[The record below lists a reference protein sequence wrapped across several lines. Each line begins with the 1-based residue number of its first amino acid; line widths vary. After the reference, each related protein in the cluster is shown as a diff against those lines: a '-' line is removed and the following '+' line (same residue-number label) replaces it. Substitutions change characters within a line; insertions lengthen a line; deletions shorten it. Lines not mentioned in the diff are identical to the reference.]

1 MFTAALFAIAK
12 AWKQPEC
19 PSTDGWIKK
28 MWCTHTMEYYSAI
41 KKNEIMLHAATWM
54 DEEIIILSTVN
65 QKKKY
70 HIKLLTWNLNYD
82 TNEPVKQKQ
91 SQRHRKQI
99 CGCQGRGGYRGEMDR
114 EFGISICQLL
124 HIG

>member
-28 MWCTHTMEYYSAI
+28 TWYTHTMEYYSAV
-41 KKNEIMLHAATWM
+41 KKNETIPCAATGM
-54 DEEIIILSTVN
+54 DKEIAILSTVN

-70 HIKLLTWNLNYD
+70 HIKSLTQNLNYD
-82 TNEPVKQKQ
+82 TN
-91 SQRHRKQI
+91 
-99 CGCQGRGGYRGEMDR
+99 
-114 EFGISICQLL
+114 
-124 HIG
+124 

>member
-1 MFTAALFAIAK
+1 
-12 AWKQPEC
+12 
-19 PSTDGWIKK
+19 
-28 MWCTHTMEYYSAI
+28 
-41 KKNEIMLHAATWM
+41 MLHAATWM
-54 DEEIIILSTVN
+54 DEEMILLSTVN

-91 SQRHRKQI
+91 SHRHRKQI
-99 CGCQGRGGYRGEMDR
+99 CGCPGGGGYRGVMDR

-124 HIG
+124 HIGRTNKFLLYSTGNYIQYPIINHHGKEYKKECTYMYH